1 MLPRLLRSPLALPLL
16 LLVAC
21 GEGPAKETGG
31 TGSGAPASGGGFQ
44 TVRTADGVD
53 VVVPP
58 GVPRGPRLTFSDPIL
73 DFGSVSDT
81 EEIHGAFPFTNTGSE
96 PLVISEIKPS
106 CGCTT
111 VELARTRFEPG
122 EGDSIEL
129 VWSPKGFGPQA
140 KSITVQ
146 SNSDG
151 EPITQLIIKA
161 EIQPFA
167 RFQPSP
173 LRPGPLQVGQEHRF
187 ELSLTCRDTGF
198 EVLSVNAN
206 HPSVRVT
213 AGERQ
218 GGTLPLEVVVGPE
231 APWGAFNTAIQ
242 VRLSGRPKP
251 DEPPVEH
258 TATVPV
264 NLELFG
270 DLQVRP
276 TLFAVGHVLPGR
288 TFSRK
293 VELRRAD
300 GQPFQVTRAEV
311 LNSQP
316 PGMKVE
322 AVVVDAGTEQG
333 VSLVVSGEAG
343 DYLGLVRATVRFE
356 TDIPGEEPRTL
367 PVMGIVR
374 E

>member
-1 MLPRLLRSPLALPLL
+1 MSSSPLRSSSTSLL
-16 LLVAC
+16 LLALLASC
-21 GEGPAKETGG
+21 GAGTGEQGG
-31 TGSGAPASGGGFQ
+31 TAPESSGGGFS
-44 TVRTADGVD
+44 TVRTNDGVE
-53 VVVPP
+53 VVVSP
-58 GVPRGPRLTFSDPIL
+58 GAASGPRLTFSDPIL

-81 EEIHGAFPFTNTGSE
+81 DEIQGAFPFTNTGSE
-96 PLVISEIKPS
+96 ALVITEIKPS

-111 VELARTRFEPG
+111 VELAKTRFEPG

-129 VWSPKGFGPQA
+129 VWKPKGFGPQA

-146 SNSDG
+146 SNSEG
-151 EPITQLIIKA
+151 MPITQLIIKA

-167 RFQPSP
+167 RFQPNP

-187 ELSLTCRDTGF
+187 DLALTCRDPQF
-198 EVLSVNAN
+198 EVLAVTAN
-206 HPSVRVT
+206 HPSVTVT

-231 APWGAFNTAIQ
+231 APWGSFNTVVQ
-242 VRLSGRPKP
+242 VRLSGRPK
-251 DEPPVEH
+251 DGEAPVEH
-258 TATVPV
+258 TATLPV

-270 DLQVRP
+270 DLRVRP
-276 TLFAVGHVLPGR
+276 TMFAVGHVLPGR

-293 VELRRAD
+293 VELRHQN

-316 PGMKVE
+316 PGIRVE
-322 AVVVDAGTEQG
+322 TEVVDAGTEQG

-343 DYLGLVRATVRFE
+343 DYLGLIRATVSFE
-356 TDIPGEEPRTL
+356 TDIPGEGPRTI
-367 PVMGIVR
+367 PIMGIVR